1 VGLYKW
7 LNDLYFAP
15 LGEDRPASGGRLISG
30 NIQPRKMLAERSVL
44 TDAEKHRRV
53 IRERKKRE
61 KRQRGAVILEAAQKL
76 FFAKGYAKATM
87 DEIALAA
94 EISKPTI
101 YQYFKNKDHLYFSL
115 MIPFIEEIGRHFKK
129 IEDKLQAGRYRT
141 GKRLIRDLF
150 QVSLTS
156 YESTPEVFQIIQIF
170 QQTGLVGELDPEFSS
185 VLDEKGRANFQSLRR
200 IVDLG
205 QERGLLKKV
214 KIYELADIFWGLFVG
229 IVQLEERK
237 SRGKKESPYLRSTLK
252 LAERILAEAV
262 ARPSIKS
269 KGGDS

>member
-1 VGLYKW
+1 
-7 LNDLYFAP
+7 
-15 LGEDRPASGGRLISG
+15 
-30 NIQPRKMLAERSVL
+30 MLVERSVL
-44 TDAEKHRRV
+44 TDAEQHSLI

-61 KRQRGAVILEAAQKL
+61 KRQREAVILEAAKKL
-76 FFAKGYAKATM
+76 FFAKGYVKATM

-115 MIPFIEEIGRHFKK
+115 MIPFIEDLGQQFRK
-129 IEDKLQAGRYRT
+129 IEVRLRAGQYRT
-141 GKRLIRDLF
+141 GKKLVGDLF

-214 KIYELADIFWGLFVG
+214 NIYELADIFWGLFVG

-237 SRGKKESPYLRSTLK
+237 SRGKEQSPYLRYTLK
-252 LAERILAEAV
+252 LAERIVAEAV
-262 ARPSIKS
+262 ARPSIKN